1 MTDRRGFTLIEV
13 MVALVLLVIV
23 SLGLTQFTG
32 SYIHSSANAGTRAIA
47 TEIARERIGLIR
59 ADPAYTSL
67 ASTWAGTTTGF
78 PGYPGMSRTT
88 TVRRVTQ
95 TTPRQDYT
103 LLTVLVTT
111 PSLPQA
117 VTLTAVVAAP

>member
-1 MTDRRGFTLIEV
+1 MTNRRGFTLIEV
-13 MVALVLLVIV
+13 MVALVLLVVV

-32 SYIHSSANAGTRAIA
+32 SYLHSAGNAGTRAIA

-67 ASTWAGTTTGF
+67 SSSWAGTTTGF
-78 PGYPGMSRTT
+78 PGYPSMSRTT

-103 LLTVLVTT
+103 LLTVQVST

>member
-1 MTDRRGFTLIEV
+1 MPDRRGFTLIEV
-13 MVALVLLVIV
+13 LIALVLLVIV
-23 SLGLTQFTG
+23 STGLTQFTG

-67 ASTWAGTTTGF
+67 SSTWSGTQTGF
-78 PGYPGMSRTT
+78 PGYPGMARTT